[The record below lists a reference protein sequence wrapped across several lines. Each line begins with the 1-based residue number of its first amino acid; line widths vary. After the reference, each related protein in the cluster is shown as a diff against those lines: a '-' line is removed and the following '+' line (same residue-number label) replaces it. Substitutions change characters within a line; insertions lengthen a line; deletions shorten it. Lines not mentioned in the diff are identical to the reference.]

1 MVIPRISQVILD
13 TVFKY
18 KNKIRDLYMIR
29 FSVFFF
35 VINILIKKRV
45 GNQKRSQSK
54 NHSRRMEHRIDRI
67 YWGCP
72 IRNKDY
78 KNLYDEYVLM

>member
-1 MVIPRISQVILD
+1 
-13 TVFKY
+13 
-18 KNKIRDLYMIR
+18 
-29 FSVFFF
+29 
-35 VINILIKKRV
+35 
-45 GNQKRSQSK
+45 
-54 NHSRRMEHRIDRI
+54 MEHRIDRI